1 MASGFFAI
9 LDDISAL
16 MDHVAAMSKVAAK
29 KTSGILGDDLAV
41 NAEKSTGFVSS
52 RELPVIWKIAVGS
65 FVNKLIILPLVF
77 TLSYFYEPAIV
88 ILLVIGALYLAYEG
102 GEKVIHFVH
111 FLKDKIKPQHA
122 VEIELESTLDDSEQE
137 GKKVKSA
144 IFTDFIL
151 SLEIVIIALGTV
163 LDEPLSIQIIVVSVI
178 AILATVGVYG
188 IVALIVRMDDFGFY
202 LVRKWGEASTA
213 ATIGKTL
220 IWLLPRVI
228 KFLSFIGVLA
238 LLMVAGEILVHYIP
252 QFHHFAEE
260 KALFLPKVLKNMLVA
275 LSVGLVLA
283 ALFEG
288 VKYIFVKIRKKK

>member
-16 MDHVAAMSKVAAK
+16 MDDVAAMSKVAAK

-77 TLSYFYEPAIV
+77 TLSYFYEPAII
-88 ILLVIGALYLAYEG
+88 ILLVIGALYLAFEG

-111 FLKDKIKPQHA
+111 FLKDKIKHPHA

-202 LVRKWGEASTA
+202 LVRKWGDTSA
-213 ATIGKTL
+213 AGTIGKSL

-228 KFLSFIGVLA
+228 QLLSVIGVLA

-252 QFHHFAEE
+252 QIHHFAEE
-260 KALFLPKVLKNMLVA
+260 KVLFMPMIIKNMLIA
-275 LSVGLVLA
+275 LTVGLFLA
-283 ALFEG
+283 FFFEG
-288 VKYIFVKIRKKK
+288 VKFIVVKVRKKK

>member
-16 MDHVAAMSKVAAK
+16 MDDVAAMSKVAAK

-52 RELPVIWKIAVGS
+52 RELPVIWKIALGS

-77 TLSYFYEPAIV
+77 TLSFFYEPAIV
-88 ILLVIGALYLAYEG
+88 ILLIIGALYLAFEG

-111 FLKDKIKPQHA
+111 FLKDKIYPSNAETAAQ
-122 VEIELESTLDDSEQE
+122 VSIEDDREQE
-137 GKKVKSA
+137 NKKVKSA

-151 SLEIVIIALGTV
+151 SLEIVIIAFGTV
-163 LDEPLSIQIIVVSVI
+163 LDKPLSIQIIVVSVI

-202 LVRKWGEASTA
+202 LVKKWGDQGFPAE
-213 ATIGKTL
+213 IGKTL
-220 IWLLPRVI
+220 IWLLPRII
-228 KFLSFIGVLA
+228 KLLSVIGVLA

-252 QFHHFAEE
+252 QIHHFAEE
-260 KALFLPKVLKNMLVA
+260 KVMFLPMIFKNMLIA
-275 LSVGLVLA
+275 LTVGLVLA
-283 ALFEG
+283 FLLEG
-288 VKYIFVKIRKKK
+288 VKFIVAKIRKKN